1 MINRNIIKDMS
12 IIKMEWP
19 VRYNQIGMVRAASI
33 EPREIYLHRE
43 TKIRKIVPENK
54 HESGEIAK
62 KTPRHVATP
71 FPPLNRL

>member
-1 MINRNIIKDMS
+1 VIKRDIVKERRTTKVECPM
-12 IIKMEWP
+12 
-19 VRYNQIGMVRAASI
+19 RYNQIGRVKAANI

-43 TKIRKIVPENK
+43 TETKKITTENK

-71 FPPLNRL
+71 FPPLKRL